1 MYKNKEIFKIYITFM
16 VIIIMSPCFVM
27 RGAEERITIRHIQE
41 ISDQL
46 GEIPTESYPIKTQK
60 KSHVYGKIHIVNIG
74 NSVPDSIMVSAQ
86 AAADLWEYKL
96 RNTVPIYIGLCY
108 ENLNNEGVAYYCD
121 AVYKYGPT
129 CIPYALYSQ
138 QRGYSPGEESPDGIL
153 TLNNNIKW
161 NTIQNNEF
169 DINRVCAFTAV
180 SRGIALI
187 LGFGTTVV
195 EENGIIKFQTFL
207 KNTKFNDMVF
217 SSSGEWL
224 KDIKDNNTLSDYAQ
238 PSSDT
243 KIYALKHDDNH
254 ILYSPS
260 KFDDK
265 KSLVYLN
272 NKKSLM
278 HYSFGKGDR
287 FLNIDDVVVELLN
300 SVGWKATKSGGL
312 SIKNSRG
319 LDNNGI
325 GSIYEKFSMRI
336 YNPEKKTISDP
347 IWRMYLPLKSGDR
360 VLYQESQTS
369 MFYVDLISDIESY
382 AKTSEGEIQAEIFY
396 ECNMD
401 GERVAVD
408 PYIVTLQLKPIISKV
423 ENISFIKNGDNLSF
437 SADLYQSGANT
448 LIMSVSMED
457 YPYNESFTYTGNVNH
472 VKYDRFYSDQI
483 CYVDF
488 TAINKY
494 GKATKSLTYDPENP
508 NQDKFVKR
516 FESYVIT
523 TVNVYD
529 ISGNF
534 IGSFTYTPGFESNLG
549 EGTYIVNY
557 LSFASM

>member
-1 MYKNKEIFKIYITFM
+1 
-16 VIIIMSPCFVM
+16 
-27 RGAEERITIRHIQE
+27 
-41 ISDQL
+41 
-46 GEIPTESYPIKTQK
+46 
-60 KSHVYGKIHIVNIG
+60 
-74 NSVPDSIMVSAQ
+74 
-86 AAADLWEYKL
+86 
-96 RNTVPIYIGLCY
+96 
-108 ENLNNEGVAYYCD
+108 
-121 AVYKYGPT
+121 
-129 CIPYALYSQ
+129 
-138 QRGYSPGEESPDGIL
+138 
-153 TLNNNIKW
+153 
-161 NTIQNNEF
+161 
-169 DINRVCAFTAV
+169 
-180 SRGIALI
+180 
-187 LGFGTTVV
+187 
-195 EENGIIKFQTFL
+195 
-207 KNTKFNDMVF
+207 
-217 SSSGEWL
+217 
-224 KDIKDNNTLSDYAQ
+224 
-238 PSSDT
+238 
-243 KIYALKHDDNH
+243 
-254 ILYSPS
+254 
-260 KFDDK
+260 
-265 KSLVYLN
+265 
-272 NKKSLM
+272 
-278 HYSFGKGDR
+278 
-287 FLNIDDVVVELLN
+287 
-300 SVGWKATKSGGL
+300 
-312 SIKNSRG
+312 
-319 LDNNGI
+319 
-325 GSIYEKFSMRI
+325 
-336 YNPEKKTISDP
+336 
-347 IWRMYLPLKSGDR
+347 MYLPLKSGDR

-549 EGTYIVNY
+549 EGIYIVNY
-557 LSFASM
+557 ISGNEIVATKTVYIN